1 MNFGYRSLGL
11 AHLGQVDAP
20 RSGNLAHGWLQ
31 GVLGEFLV
39 GLSRVPHID
48 AVKATVLLEVGMH
61 DPASWQLGVD
71 AHLVR
76 HSVEH
81 LARDSSWEDLLKDDG
96 HD

>member
-1 MNFGYRSLGL
+1 
-11 AHLGQVDAP
+11 
-20 RSGNLAHGWLQ
+20 
-31 GVLGEFLV
+31 
-39 GLSRVPHID
+39 
-48 AVKATVLLEVGMH
+48 VKATVLLEVGMH